1 MSGSDKFRKWLKE
14 FRNENCL
21 ENSVHDCPDWI
32 PESAWNTRQLEIDEL
47 KKKGGGMKYK
57 ELPAFETNE
66 FKVGDRV
73 KVYMSPE
80 PYIGLITEIENDLLE
95 VIAFYCNEHTFEH
108 FRQCRKLEEIKPREF
123 WVHRDCVNNIFGQLP
138 LRYYGGPPRFG
149 SAVIATYVDK
159 PDHQEYIRVQEILED
174 EE

>member
-1 MSGSDKFRKWLKE
+1 MRKNNMK
-14 FRNENCL
+14 
-21 ENSVHDCPDWI
+21 
-32 PESAWNTRQLEIDEL
+32 
-47 KKKGGGMKYK
+47 KYK

-80 PYIGLITEIENDLLE
+80 PYIGLITEIEDSFLKIE
-95 VIAFYCNEHTFEH
+95 AVDYNEHTFEH
-108 FRQCRKLEEIKPREF
+108 FKQCRKLEEIKPREF

-138 LRYYGGPPRFG
+138 LRYYGSPPRFG

-159 PDHQEYIRVQEILED
+159 PDRKEYIRVQEILED